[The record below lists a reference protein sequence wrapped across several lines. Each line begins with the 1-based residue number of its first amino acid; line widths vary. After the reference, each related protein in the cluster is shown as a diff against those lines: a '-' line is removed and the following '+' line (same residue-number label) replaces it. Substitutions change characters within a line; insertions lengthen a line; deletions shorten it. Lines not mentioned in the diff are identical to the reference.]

1 VTEPRA
7 ARPEVA
13 PGWLSPPGTELADR
27 VAAVVLAVD
36 GDIALHGGVF
46 GETATYLPGRRVPG
60 VRLSQEATDIHLTLA
75 YVRPFAPTVRQV
87 RAAVAAEVTGPV
99 NITVEDLA
107 PPGTDPHTATTQPD
121 GGAGQ
126 EQTAARRPPTEPGMS
141 AAELPTGDDM
151 AIATQPR
158 DGHPHRAG

>member
-1 VTEPRA
+1 MEGRRRRA
-7 ARPEVA
+7 V
-13 PGWLSPPGTELADR
+13 
-27 VAAVVLAVD
+27 
-36 GDIALHGGVF
+36 
-46 GETATYLPGRRVPG
+46 PGRRVPG
-60 VRLSQEATDIHLTLA
+60 VRLSQEATDIHITLA
-75 YVRPFAPTVRQV
+75 YGCPIAPTVRQV

-107 PPGTDPHTATTQPD
+107 PPGTDPHATTQPD

-151 AIATQPR
+151 AIATNRETGTRIVRVEHTAQMGLRP
-158 DGHPHRAG
+158 